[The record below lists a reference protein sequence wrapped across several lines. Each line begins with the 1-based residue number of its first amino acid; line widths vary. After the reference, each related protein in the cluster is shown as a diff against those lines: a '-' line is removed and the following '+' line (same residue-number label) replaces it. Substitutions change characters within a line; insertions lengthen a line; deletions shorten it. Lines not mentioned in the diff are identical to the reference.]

1 MGETAS
7 DRQYKDITDF
17 LFVCAMSLTTFEGMI
32 DADPERFEAFRVA
45 VVNAV
50 KSPYGDNLIV
60 LDNYLLGDVSYRRFF
75 ILLLEELDR
84 VLEAIPIE
92 VTVPYAEHF
101 TLITSY
107 LLDKLSNMVAD
118 CHCFCGSK
126 GRFVD

>member
-17 LFVCAMSLTTFEGMI
+17 MFVLSISKFGLEEE
-32 DADPERFEAFRVA
+32 DPKRFDEFRAA

-50 KSPYGDNLIV
+50 KSPYGDNLPV
-60 LDNYLLGDVSYRRFF
+60 LGEYLLGEVQYRRFF
-75 ILLLEELDR
+75 IVMQEELFH

-101 TLITSY
+101 TLITCY
-107 LLDKLSNMVAD
+107 LLGKLSNMVAD